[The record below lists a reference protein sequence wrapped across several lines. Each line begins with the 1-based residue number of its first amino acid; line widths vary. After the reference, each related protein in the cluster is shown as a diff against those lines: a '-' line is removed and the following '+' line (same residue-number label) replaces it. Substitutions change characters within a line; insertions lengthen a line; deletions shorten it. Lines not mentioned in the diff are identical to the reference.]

1 MTYLPVNEEG
11 IISVDD
17 LKEAITDETILI
29 TIMHANNELGTIQ
42 PIEEIGKIARE
53 KGIKFHTDAVQSFG
67 KIEVDV
73 EKLNVDLLSLSSHKI
88 NGPKGVGALYIKK
101 GTRVV
106 PLIHG
111 GGQERGIRSGTE
123 NVPGIVGFGK
133 ACQLAAENLDAHYE
147 KLSSIRDELIEKVL
161 TTIPEAYLNG
171 SEEIRLPNLV
181 NFRFKAI
188 ELWNHSLKLLAR
200 MNSNL
205 ARFITGIEIHPGA
218 TFGKRVFID
227 HGMGVVVGETAIV
240 GDDVLIYQGVIL
252 GGTSTEKTK
261 RHPTIEDGVIIGA
274 GAKVMGNITIG
285 KYSKIGTGAV
295 VLKDVPWKI

>member
-1 MTYLPVNEEG
+1 MFDGLRSEIQAVKDKDPAARSTLEIFLCYPG
-11 IISVDD
+11 FY
-17 LKEAITDETILI
+17 ALI
-29 TIMHANNELGTIQ
+29 
-42 PIEEIGKIARE
+42 
-53 KGIKFHTDAVQSFG
+53 FHRV
-67 KIEVDV
+67 
-73 EKLNVDLLSLSSHKI
+73 SHW
-88 NGPKGVGALYIKK
+88 
-101 GTRVV
+101 
-106 PLIHG
+106 
-111 GGQERGIRSGTE
+111 
-123 NVPGIVGFGK
+123 
-133 ACQLAAENLDAHYE
+133 
-147 KLSSIRDELIEKVL
+147 
-161 TTIPEAYLNG
+161 
-171 SEEIRLPNLV
+171 
-181 NFRFKAI
+181 
-188 ELWNHSLKLLAR
+188 LWNHSLKLLAR

-295 VLKDVPWKI
+295 VLKDVPPESTCVGVPGRIVKHKGVRKKVDLDHDKLPDPVADALRTLEKHLQDNDKRFEILFEKHGICLTEDIRDLN